1 MKNNPDQLYGRTGEC
16 MSNWHG
22 TMRRHAMETLSVL
35 LAICEGDPLATGR
48 GPVRQSLDVSYGV
61 PLSKFL
67 NK

>member
-1 MKNNPDQLYGRTGEC
+1 MVEQVNACQIDMATWDVMAWKTFPYY
-16 MSNWHG
+16 
-22 TMRRHAMETLSVL
+22 L

-48 GPVRQSLDVSYGV
+48 GPVAQIFDVSYGV